1 MIELNDILQVKLN
14 QESYLISLVLFFGAV
29 ILSRCI
35 QSLSQMHRESPHT
48 PKTKLK
54 LLLEVKTRA

>member
-1 MIELNDILQVKLN
+1 MQVKLN
-14 QESYLISLVLFFGAV
+14 QESYVVSLVLFFGAV
-29 ILSRCI
+29 IVSRCI
-35 QSLSQMHRESPHT
+35 QSLSQIHRESPQT